1 MSKII
6 TKEFNNFKI
15 RATTFDNE
23 IWFVAKDSAELLGY
37 KDTDKAIRQHCKK
50 SKKIS
55 EIFNPAILEGL
66 DFQQFFGNNFK
77 NVKLI
82 PEPDVW
88 RLIIK
93 SRLPEAEK
101 VENWIME
108 EVLPSIRKTGS
119 YSLTEQPKEKK
130 RDDLISVSTEEMRK
144 ELEAL
149 DFLLNRVHFSEKEKI
164 EFINKTLEKI
174 NFQTL
179 ENPHLLKHEP
189 VFTLTQLLKDFRV
202 DIRTADFNRK
212 LESYG
217 IIQRFGNGWILLDM
231 KFGENRHFKEGTNHR
246 YYRSTFQELL
256 DLVIV

>member
-1 MSKII
+1 
-6 TKEFNNFKI
+6 
-15 RATTFDNE
+15 
-23 IWFVAKDSAELLGY
+23 VGELP
-37 KDTDKAIRQHCKK
+37 T
-50 SKKIS
+50 
-55 EIFNPAILEGL
+55 L
-66 DFQQFFGNNFK
+66 DPQT
-77 NVKLI
+77 KLI

-119 YSLTEQPKEKK
+119 YSLTEQPKPTK
-130 RDDLISVSTEEMRK
+130 RTDLISVSIEEMRK

-189 VFTLTQLLKDFRV
+189 VFTLTQLLKDFNV
-202 DIRTADFNRK
+202 NIRTADFNRK

-217 IIQRFGNGWILLDM
+217 IIERFGNGSKVSNSSSWILLDI
-231 KFGENRHFKEGTNHR
+231 GENRHFKEGTNHR
-246 YYRSTFQELL
+246 YYKSTFGELL
-256 DLVIV
+256 DLVLKK